1 MARDSLMI
9 DALDSKPIAREAG
22 TYFLNPAERIKELA
36 IPRMRGSGVR
46 AMLLLR
52 LSAVLWF

>member
-1 MARDSLMI
+1 MI

-22 TYFLNPAERIKELA
+22 TYFLNSAERIKELA
-36 IPRMRGSGVR
+36 IPHMRESDVR
-46 AMLLLR
+46 ATLLLR